1 MIGRSTHNFL
11 LRVSITRYS
20 YFLNKHVSI
29 PKLGV
34 SLFESTYI
42 SPFTWKNFSKKSNIF
57 CSVISFRQIVSE
69 G

>member
-29 PKLGV
+29 LKQGV
-34 SLFESTYI
+34 SYHYLRVPSFHLLLGRKCLKNPTY
-42 SPFTWKNFSKKSNIF
+42 F
-57 CSVISFRQIVSE
+57 VR
-69 G
+69 